1 MVKKIKKIFEAA
13 EKRVY
18 GKDIPDDRNVVE
30 QEGKLI
36 IQKTTKAEADA
47 MSETFNKIFA
57 EDTTIDGRQVL
68 QNLDAMDIPTDE
80 IGSYLNAIKNK
91 NANLFNFLKRG
102 KIKTSDMIQY
112 ARELGEVNTIRL
124 LLKLKPGELTK
135 AENLFAGM
143 LVVHKNLRKIEK
155 NYKKIRE
162 LPNTSSKEIK
172 DLDEEIQFL
181 SSINKNVGLNIK
193 AVKSEMAR
201 GLRDPFGKEVIENV
215 VFQEIPRQSD
225 NIPMIKQRAKTF
237 LAIPT
242 NKKSR
247 FIDQK
252 GPFAKANDVLQEI
265 YINALLSS
273 PATHMVN
280 FASNLAFQ
288 FKTLADT
295 GVAGLV
301 GTVRT
306 GTKKLTGQEFD
317 EFDRVFVGEAAAEL
331 VGGFASQLD
340 ALTLMSKTFLDGQ
353 APDLL
358 TKTELED
365 LNAIGKHRNLS
376 DIMKQFKEGDVTGGA
391 LSVIGSYNGLPGR
404 FLASGDEYYKVISRK
419 RFIYKEAYKDAM
431 KAYQITRKADGSTS
445 QDAIDQFVE
454 TFMDA
459 MENPSEGTIEGA
471 KQFSKR
477 MTFQQELGNSIPEIG
492 VKKLMGI
499 SPFMRYIIPFVKT
512 PTNVIKEALGSTLN
526 AANPK
531 FYVQLKNASGREFD
545 QLVGKLLVGNS
556 IAATM
561 VAASS
566 GFFGDD
572 IRITGAGPSAKGAKK
587 YWQGAGIPRYSIGV
601 KQDDGSYEWTS
612 FSRFDP
618 ISGILA
624 MSADLAYYMQNES
637 DPSVIQGLVNSLTT
651 SITSYAGQL
660 PFLQGVSEIS
670 RLFSDFSSD
679 PKRSLETLGKFFG
692 QKAGDVA
699 STVGRVGGPASGMV
713 FDYLNEYTDVFPVS
727 SSSFTATLERVGDP
741 QLSET
746 YKLDDLQQIR
756 ELPSWMRGYYI
767 ALQRAKSRNPRF
779 SSGLSP
785 KLNFW
790 GEELTQTEGRWD
802 EYFNPI
808 KRTMSRQETPLELEL
823 IDLANKTGRAF
834 SKHPSVF
841 LSGKERV
848 ELSAPLYNT
857 YVGLINEVDDRGNIY
872 GEPNY
877 NISTSLIPKLEDT
890 ISGKGKLGKRYFK
903 IIDPEEKF
911 DLLNTIVANKRKAA
925 KGKLYE
931 GTDSETQKLNFY
943 LGRE

>member
-18 GKDIPDDRNVVE
+18 GKDIPDDRDVVE

-47 MSETFNKIFA
+47 MSEAFNKIFA

-68 QNLDAMDIPTDE
+68 QNLDAMELPTDTV
-80 IGSYLNAIKNK
+80 GAYLNAIKNK
-91 NANLFNFLKRG
+91 NTDLFNFLKRG

-112 ARELGEVNTIRL
+112 ARELGEVNTIRT

-162 LPNTSSKEIK
+162 LPNTSTKEIK

-247 FIDQK
+247 FIEQK

-273 PATHMVN
+273 PVTHMVN

-301 GTVRT
+301 GTIRT
-306 GTKKLTGQEFD
+306 GTKKLAGQEFD

-391 LSVIGSYNGLPGR
+391 LSVIGSYNSLPGR
-404 FLASGDEYYKVISRK
+404 FLAAGDEYYKVISRK
-419 RFIYKEAYKDAM
+419 RFIYKEAYKDA
-431 KAYQITRKADGSTS
+431 
-445 QDAIDQFVE
+445 
-454 TFMDA
+454 
-459 MENPSEGTIEGA
+459 
-471 KQFSKR
+471 
-477 MTFQQELGNSIPEIG
+477 
-492 VKKLMGI
+492 
-499 SPFMRYIIPFVKT
+499 
-512 PTNVIKEALGSTLN
+512 
-526 AANPK
+526 
-531 FYVQLKNASGREFD
+531 
-545 QLVGKLLVGNS
+545 
-556 IAATM
+556 
-561 VAASS
+561 
-566 GFFGDD
+566 
-572 IRITGAGPSAKGAKK
+572 
-587 YWQGAGIPRYSIGV
+587 
-601 KQDDGSYEWTS
+601 
-612 FSRFDP
+612 
-618 ISGILA
+618 
-624 MSADLAYYMQNES
+624 
-637 DPSVIQGLVNSLTT
+637 SLTDLT
-651 SITSYAGQL
+651 TH
-660 PFLQGVSEIS
+660 
-670 RLFSDFSSD
+670 D
-679 PKRSLETLGKFFG
+679 
-692 QKAGDVA
+692 
-699 STVGRVGGPASGMV
+699 
-713 FDYLNEYTDVFPVS
+713 S
-727 SSSFTATLERVGDP
+727 SSSCPT
-741 QLSET
+741 
-746 YKLDDLQQIR
+746 
-756 ELPSWMRGYYI
+756 PSI
-767 ALQRAKSRNPRF
+767 
-779 SSGLSP
+779 
-785 KLNFW
+785 
-790 GEELTQTEGRWD
+790 LT
-802 EYFNPI
+802 
-808 KRTMSRQETPLELEL
+808 
-823 IDLANKTGRAF
+823 
-834 SKHPSVF
+834 
-841 LSGKERV
+841 
-848 ELSAPLYNT
+848 
-857 YVGLINEVDDRGNIY
+857 
-872 GEPNY
+872 
-877 NISTSLIPKLEDT
+877 
-890 ISGKGKLGKRYFK
+890 
-903 IIDPEEKF
+903 
-911 DLLNTIVANKRKAA
+911 
-925 KGKLYE
+925 
-931 GTDSETQKLNFY
+931 
-943 LGRE
+943 